1 MAVFEPFLLRIEV
14 MSLRTERMADEIRD
28 ILAANFQ
35 GGRMNDPRLEYV
47 TITAVK
53 ISPDLQ
59 VATVY
64 FRTYDSSAPERAQ
77 KGLESA
83 TSYLRKQLK
92 VLDIRRVPELR
103 FIYDSTLE
111 SAERI
116 EGILHKIHEEE

>member
-1 MAVFEPFLLRIEV
+1 

-28 ILAANFQ
+28 ILASNFQ
-35 GGRMNDPRLEYV
+35 GGRMNDPRLEFV

-64 FRTYDSSAPERAQ
+64 FRTFDSSKPERAQ

-83 TSYLRKQLK
+83 AGYLRKQLK

-116 EGILHKIHEEE
+116 EGILHKISEEE

>member
-1 MAVFEPFLLRIEV
+1 

-28 ILAANFQ
+28 ILASNFQ
-35 GGRMNDPRLEYV
+35 GGRMNDPRLEFV

>member
-1 MAVFEPFLLRIEV
+1 

-35 GGRMNDPRLEYV
+35 GGRMNDPRLEFV

-64 FRTYDSSAPERAQ
+64 FRTYDGSAPERAQ

>member
-1 MAVFEPFLLRIEV
+1 
-14 MSLRTERMADEIRD
+14 MADEIRD
-28 ILAANFQ
+28 ILGANFQ
-35 GGRMNDPRLEYV
+35 GGRMNDPRLEFV

-53 ISPDLQ
+53 ISSDLQ
-59 VATVY
+59 VATIY

>member
-1 MAVFEPFLLRIEV
+1 

-35 GGRMNDPRLEYV
+35 GGRMNDPRLEFV

-59 VATVY
+59 VVTVY
-64 FRTYDSSAPERAQ
+64 FRTYDSSKPERAQ

-83 TSYLRKQLK
+83 ASYLRKQLK

-116 EGILHKIHEEE
+116 EGILHKIAEEE

>member
-1 MAVFEPFLLRIEV
+1 MGLRQ
-14 MSLRTERMADEIRD
+14 ERMADEIRD
-28 ILAANFQ
+28 ILAVNFQ
-35 GGRMNDPRLEYV
+35 GGRMNDPRLEFV

-53 ISPDLQ
+53 ISPDMQ

-64 FRTYDSSAPERAQ
+64 FRTYDNSEPARAQ

-83 TSYLRKQLK
+83 SGFLRKQLK

-111 SAERI
+111 SAQRI
-116 EGILHKIHEEE
+116 EGILHKISEEE

>member
-1 MAVFEPFLLRIEV
+1 

-28 ILAANFQ
+28 ILASNFQ
-35 GGRMNDPRLEYV
+35 GGRMNDPRLEFV
-47 TITAVK
+47 TISAVK
-53 ISPDLQ
+53 ISPDMQ

-64 FRTYDSSAPERAQ
+64 FRMYDGVSDHQRAQ

-83 TSYLRKQLK
+83 TGYLRKQLK

-111 SAERI
+111 KAERI
-116 EGILHKIHEEE
+116 EGILHKIAEEE